1 MTRSWW
7 RGAVFYEIYVRSFA
21 DSNDDGVGD
30 LPGIT
35 SRLEYVRDLG
45 VDAIWLT
52 PFYPSPQK
60 DHGYDVADY
69 LDVNPEYGTLED
81 FDRLVERAHDLRLK
95 VLVDVVPNH
104 TSDQHEWFK
113 AALSSTDNPFRA
125 RYHIVDAKPDGS
137 PPNNWE
143 SAFGGPAWTQDQ
155 ASGQWYLHLF
165 APEQPD
171 LNWWNGDVRAE
182 FERIVK
188 FWLDRGAD
196 GFRIDVA
203 SALFKRE
210 DLADRPLVPDRV
222 TGTMR
227 PDPAFSVLDQPQL
240 HDVYRR
246 WREIADAYEPGRVL
260 VGEMFEP
267 RRQSTFIVPGQLDM
281 AFAMILAR
289 WDAGQWRRN
298 IDIARGAL
306 RGPGN
311 EPSWTLSNHDV
322 VRQVTRFGGSEIG
335 RARARAALLLLLG
348 LPGQVFLYQGEE
360 LGLEEV
366 DLPDEQRQ
374 DPVFLHSGGRNA
386 GRDGCRV
393 PLPWQRGV
401 PNAGFSSP
409 LVGKSPAKPREGAKP
424 GEGELGL
431 VSPAAPWLPVPY
443 GWDRFAVDAQA
454 ASAGSMLVHYQR
466 ALESRRRL
474 AARLNDRLAWLPA
487 PQGVLLFRRG
497 ALHVACNFG
506 IRPVSLETAGRL
518 EIASSPLVRHRE
530 GRLNLPANS
539 AAWLVQ
545 EGHRQAG

>member
-35 SRLEYVRDLG
+35 ERLEYVKALG

-69 LDVNPEYGTLED
+69 LDVHPEYGTLED
-81 FDRLVERAHDLRLK
+81 FDRLVQRAHDLRLK

-104 TSDQHEWFK
+104 TSDQHAWFK
-113 AALSSTDNPFRA
+113 AAISSPDNPHRA
-125 RYHIVDAKPDGS
+125 WYHIVDGKPDGS
-137 PPNNWE
+137 PPNNWG
-143 SAFGGPAWTQDQ
+143 SAFGGPAWTELQPPLRPFGPPPH
-155 ASGQWYLHLF
+155 AVGRPGQWYMHLF

-171 LNWWNGDVRAE
+171 LNWWNTEVQAE
-182 FERIVK
+182 FEGIVK

-210 DLADRPLVPDRV
+210 DLADRPLIHDRV
-222 TGTMR
+222 TDTMR
-227 PDPAFSVLDQPQL
+227 PDSAFSHLDQPQL
-240 HDVYRR
+240 HEVYRR
-246 WREIADAYEPGRVL
+246 WPEIADGYEPRRIL
-260 VGEMFEP
+260 VGEMFEA

-289 WDAGQWRRN
+289 WEAGAWRRA
-298 IDIARGAL
+298 IDVSRGAL

-311 EPSWTLSNHDV
+311 EPSWTQSNHDV
-322 VRQVTRFGGSEIG
+322 VRHVTRLGGGDVG
-335 RARARAALLLLLG
+335 RARARAALLLLFG

-366 DLPDEQRQ
+366 DVPDELRQ
-374 DPVFLHSGGRNA
+374 DPVFLHSAGRYP

-393 PLPWQRGV
+393 PLPWHRGQ
-401 PNAGFSSP
+401 PNAGFSTSP
-409 LVGKSPAKPREGAKP
+409 
-424 GEGELGL
+424 
-431 VSPAAPWLPVPY
+431 PWLPVPS
-443 GWDRFAVDAQA
+443 GWDRFAIDAQA
-454 ASAGSMLVHYQR
+454 GSAGSMLQHYKR
-466 ALESRRRL
+466 ALELRRSL
-474 AARLNDRLAWLPA
+474 AARLPDRLAWLPA
-487 PQGVLLFRRG
+487 PQGVLLYRRG
-497 ALHVACNFG
+497 PLHVACNFG
-506 IRPVSLETAGRL
+506 RRPVSLEAPGRL
-518 EIASSPLVRHRE
+518 EIGSSPLVQHRH
-530 GRLNLPANS
+530 GRLRLPASS
-539 AAWLVQ
+539 AAWLV
-545 EGHRQAG
+545 ASPS